1 MKNLFIFLNS
11 SKFHLVQSASG
22 LIEYDTREFRFL
34 ALERYTKNLQT
45 VLDQNHNRLEENV
58 VLTLCQQILH
68 SLEYIHLKGYSHA
81 DIKGANLML
90 KNEKVYLIDFGLA
103 QRFAR
108 EDVHIT
114 YKNIPNAKHN
124 GTLE

>member
-1 MKNLFIFLNS
+1 
-11 SKFHLVQSASG
+11 

-81 DIKGANLML
+81 DIKGTNLML
-90 KNEKVYLIDFGLA
+90 KNENVYLVDFGLA
-103 QRFAR
+103 SNSKTSNSIRGDFNCSNFNVSLPIVTID
-108 EDVHIT
+108 EC
-114 YKNIPNAKHN
+114 
-124 GTLE
+124 